1 MSEKKKQCYRGI
13 NRFLSICLDLAD
25 LYDDTGC
32 EVYLNNNPTFE
43 QSARL
48 SHMEWTCSELGL
60 GYRALTSYLRN
71 GVKEIIKLQGEY
83 QREKELKKYA
93 KSSEKDARDFMEE
106 LFGDRE
112 PECINDKD
120 RERIKNFV
128 KGIMEEWDKE
138 AGEDKHE
145 N

>member
-1 MSEKKKQCYRGI
+1 MWTGSEVERRRMSEKKKQCYKGI

-32 EVYLNNNPTFE
+32 EAYLNDNPTIE
-43 QSARL
+43 QGARYE
-48 SHMEWTCSELGL
+48 HMNWTCSELGL
-60 GYRALTSYLRN
+60 GYRALTQYLRN

-83 QREKELKKYA
+83 RREKELRKYA
-93 KSSEKDARDFMEE
+93 KLSEKDARDYLEE

-120 RERIKNFV
+120 RERIM
-128 KGIMEEWDKE
+128 KGMR
-138 AGEDKHE
+138 
-145 N
+145 

>member
-1 MSEKKKQCYRGI
+1 MSDKKKQCYRGI

-32 EVYLNNNPTFE
+32 EAYLNDNPTSE
-43 QSARL
+43 QSARFQ
-48 SHMEWTCSELGL
+48 HMEWTCSELGL

-93 KSSEKDARDFMEE
+93 KSSEKDARDYLEE

-120 RERIKNFV
+120 RARIKNFV
-128 KGIMEEWDKE
+128 KGITEEWEKR
-138 AGEDKHE
+138 
-145 N
+145 